1 MTRKKYILYG
11 ITIALLAVLTIWV
24 FHKPDYLEEL
34 KEKKNVPQGE
44 EKEAMEVASMAVN
57 ALAANDLKAWRKQ
70 LFLGRDPQMR
80 ERIEEFVLGD
90 DPFTPADVLGCD
102 RLKVSHRKD
111 NVQVYIYSRPRK
123 KYYVFAM
130 IRNQDGQ
137 FQIMTIGGADKRSA
151 QKFLTKEKK

>member
-24 FHKPDYLEEL
+24 FHKPAYLAEL
-34 KEKKNVPQGE
+34 KEKENVPQGE
-44 EKEAMEVASMAVN
+44 EKEALEVAHTAVN

-102 RLKVSHRKD
+102 RLKVSHHKD